1 MKSYKLI
8 FLVVLIVVAATAM
21 TRLRGQSQNSSNS
34 PKQDNQKKLTEDFY
48 TITDYDTPEL
58 SDPKKRALRQVRSK
72 RYNMRVQKGVDPK
85 RFKITE
91 ERDSSF
97 GIPSSHA
104 PIEPAFPVAQS
115 DAVVIGEV
123 TNAEAFLTEDKTS
136 ILSEF
141 TVRLNDVLKNC
152 SAATITATDSIDAL
166 RGGGAVRFPSGKVI
180 RYGLIGNPLPRIGQR
195 YLFFLKYN
203 NEGQDFSIITAYELR
218 AGRVSP
224 LDGLEWDGN
233 ITPQYA
239 AYQKYKDADEA
250 TFLTEVREAIASASE
265 GGR

>member
-1 MKSYKLI
+1 MKSYKLL
-8 FLVVLIVVAATAM
+8 FLVALIVLAATAM
-21 TRLRGQSQNSSNS
+21 TKLRGQSQNSATS
-34 PKQDNQKKLTEDFY
+34 PKQDNQKKIAEDFY
-48 TITDYDTPEL
+48 TITDYDTPAP
-58 SDPKKRALRQVRSK
+58 SDPKKSVLRQIRSK

-97 GIPSSHA
+97 GMPSSHA
-104 PIEPAFPVAQS
+104 PVEPAFPVAQS

-123 TNAEAFLTEDKTS
+123 TGAEAFLTEDKTS
-136 ILSEF
+136 VLSQF
-141 TVRLNDVLKNC
+141 TVRLKDVLKN
-152 SAATITATDSIDAL
+152 SSSVTIAAANSIDAI
-166 RGGGAVRFPSGKVI
+166 RSGGAVRFPSGKVI
-180 RYGLIGNPLPRIGQR
+180 RYGLIGNPLPRIGRR

-203 NEGQDFSIITAYELR
+203 NEGQDFSIITAYELN

-239 AYQKYKDADEA
+239 AYQKYRDADEA
-250 TFLTEVREAIASASE
+250 TFLAEVREAIAGVSE
-265 GGR
+265 GEK